1 MPSSLTIP
9 LIFAFLDRSL
19 KRLTLSFSVF
29 KRNLLNF
36 SSRVSLSARSSSL
49 VSVLVVRV
57 LRESSNKLSRD
68 PIESKRID
76 KQNRRPTKVENR
88 NVVNHTEIKS
98 KGRTLRIPDE
108 VNQRGSSLMD

>member
-1 MPSSLTIP
+1 VGEIDCKDHWNEWL
-9 LIFAFLDRSL
+9 RQ
-19 KRLTLSFSVF
+19 
-29 KRNLLNF
+29 
-36 SSRVSLSARSSSL
+36 RV
-49 VSVLVVRV
+49 
-57 LRESSNKLSRD
+57 RESSDKLSRD

>member
-1 MPSSLTIP
+1 M
-9 LIFAFLDRSL
+9 
-19 KRLTLSFSVF
+19 
-29 KRNLLNF
+29 
-36 SSRVSLSARSSSL
+36 
-49 VSVLVVRV
+49 
-57 LRESSNKLSRD
+57 RESSDKLSRD

-88 NVVNHTEIKS
+88 NVVNHTEIKN